1 MQKFNKIFGFL
12 ILIVFIS
19 CQYDPYAH
27 KYTTTEP
34 KESDLIGTYT
44 FEKQTVNYD
53 ISEFKDSINNRTVI
67 PKIEI
72 NSNGTYKV
80 VNFPVFENWNPT
92 FSGLI
97 TNSGK
102 WNKTTVGSIG
112 DGTGKL
118 KNHWGINFDQLP
130 EESQNVG
137 LMNKKYP
144 YKLIFG
150 FGDPDEGNV
159 MIFKKE

>member
-1 MQKFNKIFGFL
+1 MQKLKQIFG
-12 ILIVFIS
+12 ILIMIFIVS

-34 KESDLIGTYT
+34 SETEIIGNYV
-44 FEKQTVNYD
+44 FEKQTVDYN
-53 ISEFKDSINNRTVI
+53 IIEFKDSIKNQIIV

-72 NSNGTYKV
+72 KSDGTYKV
-80 VNFPVFENWNPT
+80 VNFPVFETWNPT
-92 FSGLI
+92 FTGLI

-112 DGTGKL
+112 DGTGEL
-118 KNHWGINFDQLP
+118 KKHWGINFDQLP

-150 FGDPDEGNV
+150 FGDPDEGNA